1 MMVGLDNSNAILEY
15 INSKIDIERNE
26 NLFWK
31 LLLSCDRQEIEDENS
46 FDLLKNTYL
55 NFLKL
60 IRDARK
66 CRIHV
71 TVQKMKSKLL
81 TCSNVDAK
89 QAVKIAIK
97 RNSDLFKELE
107 DLISEED
114 SEEGSEEEY
123 ETDE

>member
-1 MMVGLDNSNAILEY
+1 MVVGVGNSGAIFEFINSN
-15 INSKIDIERNE
+15 INKEQNAF
-26 NLFWK
+26 LFWK
-31 LLLSCDRQEIEDENS
+31 LLLSCDWQEIEDENS